1 MTPLQIECP
10 PGGTLDDKLTRLEQ
24 VLRGLGRVLI
34 GYSGGVDS
42 ALLVVAAHR
51 VLGDDA
57 IAVTADSESYAE
69 GELELA
75 AEIAGRFGIRHEI
88 VKTRELD
95 NPDYASNPVN
105 RCYFCKTEL
114 FVHMESLASHL
125 QADNILYGHN
135 VDDVGD
141 FRPGATAAREHGVR
155 APLQEAGFTKAD
167 VRKLAKRWDIPVWNR
182 PAMACLSSR
191 FPYGTP
197 VTSEG
202 LRRVDRAEKFVR
214 AQGFGSDI
222 RVRHHDEVA
231 RIELPADDLQ
241 RLLADVD
248 LRARLATGL
257 SDLGYTRVTAD
268 LRGFRSGSLN
278 EVLKKQADEV
288 ADGAAT
294 GISGGVDAAARRLG
308 LGRSVSGEAQNI
320 TWVRL
325 HSDATVRL
333 ADEALRCD
341 LAAAAESRGGRYVAL
356 DLIPLD

>member
-1 MTPLQIECP
+1 MTPLQIEGA

-114 FVHMESLASHL
+114 FEHMEDLARRL

-167 VRKLAKRWDIPVWNR
+167 VRELAKRWDIPVWNR
-182 PAMACLSSR
+182 PAMACHSSR

-197 VTSEG
+197 SPPRAWVRSTRSRNQSTARWRTAASG
-202 LRRVDRAEKFVR
+202 LAGFSAGPGAQTAEAASPRSCRR
-214 AQGFGSDI
+214 
-222 RVRHHDEVA
+222 
-231 RIELPADDLQ
+231 
-241 RLLADVD
+241 
-248 LRARLATGL
+248 
-257 SDLGYTRVTAD
+257 
-268 LRGFRSGSLN
+268 
-278 EVLKKQADEV
+278 
-288 ADGAAT
+288 AAT
-294 GISGGVDAAARRLG
+294 ARY
-308 LGRSVSGEAQNI
+308 SV
-320 TWVRL
+320 TL
-325 HSDATVRL
+325 
-333 ADEALRCD
+333 
-341 LAAAAESRGGRYVAL
+341 
-356 DLIPLD
+356 PLPIENSAPS